1 MASQWP
7 CSPPSNRGRPAPAAS
22 SCGALP
28 LDALSEILL
37 RLPAKD
43 LCRLRAVCR
52 SWYSVTSD
60 PFFIGAH
67 AARHPGPLFL
77 AKFRGDRAH
86 IHVVDL
92 SGTVIK
98 RMPETSASHQVLFT
112 RLNLACLATEWNRCR
127 VLNPATGAVRVLPEG
142 PAPNHVNRVNLSNP
156 YTFFAL
162 GRVTSTAVYKVFR
175 MFNRPGFMSMGQQL
189 FELFTIN
196 GCTDHARWREMQS
209 PVHVVKPWTGVVADG
224 VVYFFVMD
232 TIGNVIPPDFIV
244 SFDLGREEWRRG
256 LTGPISGN
264 AGALEQYRKKKAELD
279 LAELK
284 GYLVVA
290 HYHESPCRMDLW
302 FLTNFENEIWV
313 KEYSIPIIQTPNYDF
328 CVKPLFVLDDGR
340 LVLYQTPI
348 GQLLIC
354 DPGANTFAEV
364 EMGHLDSVGVFTG
377 SLLGLPE
384 GDVV

>member
-1 MASQWP
+1 MMASQWP

-92 SGTVIK
+92 S
-98 RMPETSASHQVLFT
+98 
-112 RLNLACLATEWNRCR
+112 EWNRCR